1 MRREATVSRFH
12 FACLTERTAAIRPA
26 AIDRIRVKGRN
37 FTKLLTMRRERDKIE
52 EKRRKT
58 MFCSNCGKEIP
69 DDSVKCP
76 DCGQEVKREQPQ
88 TNKKDALS
96 FLEKLHP
103 CTMTALLLSALSVI
117 LFIFEIVFMAK
128 NPIFASARTLLLYFG
143 IGGVLLTSIGYQK
156 SEKKAFDKL
165 INLINLGCALL
176 AVLMAIISFIVLM
189 ALV

>member
-1 MRREATVSRFH
+1 
-12 FACLTERTAAIRPA
+12 
-26 AIDRIRVKGRN
+26 
-37 FTKLLTMRRERDKIE
+37 
-52 EKRRKT
+52 

-76 DCGQEVKREQPQ
+76 DCGQEVKRELPQ

-128 NPIFASARTLLLYFG
+128 NPLFASARTLLLYFG
-143 IGGVLLTSIGYQK
+143 IGGMLLSLLGYRK
-156 SEKKAFDKL
+156 SEKKALDKL

>member
-1 MRREATVSRFH
+1 MRCE
-12 FACLTERTAAIRPA
+12 
-26 AIDRIRVKGRN
+26 G
-37 FTKLLTMRRERDKIE
+37 DKIE

-103 CTMTALLLSALSVI
+103 CTLTALLLSALSVI
-117 LFIFEIVFMAK
+117 LFIFDIVFLAK
-128 NPIFASARTLLLYFG
+128 NMPTTLTTLLLYLG
-143 IGGVLLTSIGYQK
+143 IGGVLLSSIGYTK

-165 INLINLGCALL
+165 LNLINLGCALL
-176 AVLMAIISFIVLM
+176 AILMAIVSFIVLM

>member
-1 MRREATVSRFH
+1 
-12 FACLTERTAAIRPA
+12 
-26 AIDRIRVKGRN
+26 
-37 FTKLLTMRRERDKIE
+37 
-52 EKRRKT
+52 

-88 TNKKDALS
+88 TNKKDAIS
-96 FLEKLHP
+96 FLENLHP

-128 NPIFASARTLLLYFG
+128 NPLFASVRTLLLYLG
-143 IGGVLLTSIGYQK
+143 VGGVLLSSIGYQK

-165 INLINLGCALL
+165 LNLINLGCALL
-176 AVLMAIISFIVLM
+176 AVLMAIVSYIVLM

>member
-1 MRREATVSRFH
+1 
-12 FACLTERTAAIRPA
+12 
-26 AIDRIRVKGRN
+26 
-37 FTKLLTMRRERDKIE
+37 
-52 EKRRKT
+52 

-76 DCGQEVKREQPQ
+76 DCGQEIKREQPQ

-103 CTMTALLLSALSVI
+103 FTMTALVLSALSVL

-128 NPIFASARTLLLYFG
+128 NPLFASARTLLLYFG
-143 IGGVLLTSIGYQK
+143 IGGMLLSLLGYWK
-156 SEKKAFDKL
+156 SEKKSFDKL
-165 INLINLGCALL
+165 LNLINLGCALL
-176 AVLMAIISFIVLM
+176 AILMAIVSFIVLM